1 MLPFPKFENSIEK
14 KILDRGFNYY
24 EQKSVEEVEALGGG
38 EFSAEVEGSE
48 TYEVFVKIEDNKVSE
63 YSCTCPYDY
72 GDVCKHIVAVLY
84 YIRDAEMHEEEYTHT
99 VEDDL
104 IEVMKTIPAKEL
116 YNYIIHYAKRHR
128 DFREDFFEE
137 FG

>member
-1 MLPFPKFENSIEK
+1 MLPFPKFESSVEK
-14 KILDRGFNYY
+14 KILDRGFEYY
-24 EQKSVEEVEALGGG
+24 EQKYVEEVDALGNG
-38 EFSAEVEGSE
+38 EFSAVVEG
-48 TYEVFVKIEDNKVSE
+48 TDDYDVFVKIEDQKVSE
-63 YSCTCPYDY
+63 YTCTCPYDY

-116 YNYIIHYAKRHR
+116 YHYIINYAKRHR
-128 DFREDFFEE
+128 DFREDFFEK